1 MTTQRCKHQLS
12 QLKIQ
17 Y

>member
-1 MTTQRCKHQLS
+1 MTTQRRWHQLS